1 MPSSAGHLRLCSMKE
16 FRKLSSGISITV
28 NGGRRY
34 SVANTRTIGDD
45 FMKKIVAVLLTAVI
59 AITFFACGKKEGDLG
74 KQTTVDK
81 KNGYTLVEEV
91 LTFKYNDD
99 EEEIKKNPNAK
110 TEGFV
115 TNESNAVGKV
125 NTKSAVL
132 DIAKKEVGEKFNKVN
147 FAFDRTQGIWRVTF
161 SMDTVTDKN
170 TTSEKIMTVYIDED
184 GYTLATIKA

>member
-1 MPSSAGHLRLCSMKE
+1 
-16 FRKLSSGISITV
+16 
-28 NGGRRY
+28 
-34 SVANTRTIGDD
+34 
-45 FMKKIVAVLLTAVI
+45 MKKIIAVLLTAVV
-59 AITFFACGKKEGDLG
+59 AMSFFACGKKEGDLG

-115 TNESNAVGKV
+115 TSESNAVGKV
-125 NTKSAVL
+125 NTKPAIL
-132 DIAKKEVGEKFNKVN
+132 DIAKKEVSENFNKVN
-147 FAFDRTQGIWRVTF
+147 FALDRTRGVWKVTF
-161 SMDTVTDKN
+161 SMDTVTDEK
-170 TTSEKIMTVYIDED
+170 TTSEKVMTVYVDED

>member
-1 MPSSAGHLRLCSMKE
+1 
-16 FRKLSSGISITV
+16 
-28 NGGRRY
+28 
-34 SVANTRTIGDD
+34 
-45 FMKKIVAVLLTAVI
+45 MKKIIAVLLAVVI
-59 AITFFACGKKEGDLG
+59 SMTFFACGKKEGDLG

-110 TEGFV
+110 TDGFV

-132 DIAKKEVGEKFNKVN
+132 DIAKKEVSDKFNKIN

-161 SMDTVTDKN
+161 SMDTVSGEK
-170 TTSEKIMTVYIDED
+170 TTSEKVMTVYVGED

>member
-1 MPSSAGHLRLCSMKE
+1 
-16 FRKLSSGISITV
+16 
-28 NGGRRY
+28 
-34 SVANTRTIGDD
+34 
-45 FMKKIVAVLLTAVI
+45 MKKTIAVLLAVVI
-59 AITFFACGKKEGDLG
+59 SMTFFACGKKEGDLG

-110 TEGFV
+110 TDGFV

-132 DIAKKEVGEKFNKVN
+132 DIAKKEVSDKFNKIN

-161 SMDTVTDKN
+161 SMDTVSGQK
-170 TTSEKIMTVYIDED
+170 TTSEKVMTVYVDED

>member
-1 MPSSAGHLRLCSMKE
+1 
-16 FRKLSSGISITV
+16 
-28 NGGRRY
+28 
-34 SVANTRTIGDD
+34 
-45 FMKKIVAVLLTAVI
+45 MKKIIAVLLAVVVSM
-59 AITFFACGKKEGDLG
+59 TFFACGKKEGDLG

-132 DIAKKEVGEKFNKVN
+132 DIAKKEVSDKFNKIN

-161 SMDTVTDKN
+161 SMDTVSGEK
-170 TTSEKIMTVYIDED
+170 TTSEKVMTVYVDED

>member
-1 MPSSAGHLRLCSMKE
+1 
-16 FRKLSSGISITV
+16 
-28 NGGRRY
+28 
-34 SVANTRTIGDD
+34 
-45 FMKKIVAVLLTAVI
+45 MKKIIAGLLTAVVVLS
-59 AITFFACGKKEGDLG
+59 FFACGKKEGDLG

-81 KNGYTLVEEV
+81 ENGYTIVEEV

-115 TNESNAVGKV
+115 TSESNAVGKT

-132 DIAKKEVGEKFNKVN
+132 EIAKKEVSDNYNKIG

-161 SMDTVTDKN
+161 SLDTVAQEKTD
-170 TTSEKIMTVYIDED
+170 SRKIMTVYVDED
-184 GYTLATIKA
+184 GYTLATVKA

>member
-1 MPSSAGHLRLCSMKE
+1 
-16 FRKLSSGISITV
+16 
-28 NGGRRY
+28 
-34 SVANTRTIGDD
+34 
-45 FMKKIVAVLLTAVI
+45 MKKIIAVLLAVVVSM
-59 AITFFACGKKEGDLG
+59 TFFACGKKEGDLG

-110 TEGFV
+110 TDGFV

-132 DIAKKEVGEKFNKVN
+132 EIAKKEVSDKFNKIN

-161 SMDTVTDKN
+161 SMDTVSGEK
-170 TTSEKIMTVYIDED
+170 TTSEKVMTVYVDED

>member
-1 MPSSAGHLRLCSMKE
+1 
-16 FRKLSSGISITV
+16 
-28 NGGRRY
+28 
-34 SVANTRTIGDD
+34 
-45 FMKKIVAVLLTAVI
+45 MKKIIAVLLAVVVSM
-59 AITFFACGKKEGDLG
+59 AFFACGKKEGDLG

-110 TEGFV
+110 TDGFV

-132 DIAKKEVGEKFNKVN
+132 DIAKKEVSDKFNKIN

-161 SMDTVTDKN
+161 SMDTVSGEK
-170 TTSEKIMTVYIDED
+170 TTSEKVMTVYVDED

>member
-1 MPSSAGHLRLCSMKE
+1 
-16 FRKLSSGISITV
+16 
-28 NGGRRY
+28 
-34 SVANTRTIGDD
+34 
-45 FMKKIVAVLLTAVI
+45 MKKIIAVLLAVVI
-59 AITFFACGKKEGDLG
+59 SMTFFACGKKEGDLG

-81 KNGYTLVEEV
+81 ENGYTLVEEV

-110 TEGFV
+110 TDGFV

-132 DIAKKEVGEKFNKVN
+132 DIAKKEVSDKFNKIN

-161 SMDTVTDKN
+161 SMDTVSGEK
-170 TTSEKIMTVYIDED
+170 TTSEKVMTVYVDED

>member
-1 MPSSAGHLRLCSMKE
+1 
-16 FRKLSSGISITV
+16 
-28 NGGRRY
+28 
-34 SVANTRTIGDD
+34 
-45 FMKKIVAVLLTAVI
+45 MKKIIAVLLAVVVPM
-59 AITFFACGKKEGDLG
+59 TFFACGKKEGDLG

-110 TEGFV
+110 TDGFV

-132 DIAKKEVGEKFNKVN
+132 DIAKKEVSDKFNKIN

-161 SMDTVTDKN
+161 SMDTVSGEK
-170 TTSEKIMTVYIDED
+170 TTSEKVMTVYVDED

>member
-1 MPSSAGHLRLCSMKE
+1 
-16 FRKLSSGISITV
+16 
-28 NGGRRY
+28 
-34 SVANTRTIGDD
+34 
-45 FMKKIVAVLLTAVI
+45 MKKTIAVLLAVVI
-59 AITFFACGKKEGDLG
+59 SITFFACGKKEGDLG

-110 TEGFV
+110 TDGFV

-132 DIAKKEVGEKFNKVN
+132 DIAKKEVSDKFNKIN

-161 SMDTVTDKN
+161 SMDTVSGEK
-170 TTSEKIMTVYIDED
+170 TTSEKVMTVYVDED

>member
-1 MPSSAGHLRLCSMKE
+1 
-16 FRKLSSGISITV
+16 
-28 NGGRRY
+28 
-34 SVANTRTIGDD
+34 
-45 FMKKIVAVLLTAVI
+45 MKKTIAVLLAVVI
-59 AITFFACGKKEGDLG
+59 SMTFFACGKKEGDLG

-110 TEGFV
+110 TDGFV

-132 DIAKKEVGEKFNKVN
+132 DIAKKEVSDKFNKIN

-161 SMDTVTDKN
+161 SMETVSGEK
-170 TTSEKIMTVYIDED
+170 TTSEKVMTVYVDED

>member
-1 MPSSAGHLRLCSMKE
+1 ML
-16 FRKLSSGISITV
+16 
-28 NGGRRY
+28 
-34 SVANTRTIGDD
+34 
-45 FMKKIVAVLLTAVI
+45 
-59 AITFFACGKKEGDLG
+59 
-74 KQTTVDK
+74 DK

-99 EEEIKKNPNAK
+99 EEEIKKNPNAR
-110 TEGFV
+110 TDGFV

-132 DIAKKEVGEKFNKVN
+132 DIAKKEVSDKFNKIN

-161 SMDTVTDKN
+161 SMDTVSGEKTI
-170 TTSEKIMTVYIDED
+170 SEKVMTVYVDED

>member
-1 MPSSAGHLRLCSMKE
+1 
-16 FRKLSSGISITV
+16 
-28 NGGRRY
+28 
-34 SVANTRTIGDD
+34 
-45 FMKKIVAVLLTAVI
+45 MKKIIAVLLAVVVSM
-59 AITFFACGKKEGDLG
+59 TFFACGKKEGDLG

-110 TEGFV
+110 TDGFV

-132 DIAKKEVGEKFNKVN
+132 DIAKKEVSDKFNKIN

-161 SMDTVTDKN
+161 SMDTVSGEK
-170 TTSEKIMTVYIDED
+170 TTSEKVMTVYVDED
-184 GYTLATIKA
+184 GYTLATIKE

>member
-1 MPSSAGHLRLCSMKE
+1 MK
-16 FRKLSSGISITV
+16 KTITV
-28 NGGRRY
+28 LL
-34 SVANTRTIGDD
+34 
-45 FMKKIVAVLLTAVI
+45 AVVI
-59 AITFFACGKKEGDLG
+59 SMTFFACGKKEGDLG

-110 TEGFV
+110 TDGFV

-132 DIAKKEVGEKFNKVN
+132 DIAKKEVSDKFNKIN
-147 FAFDRTQGIWRVTF
+147 FAFDRTQGIWKVTF
-161 SMDTVTDKN
+161 SMDTVSGEK
-170 TTSEKIMTVYIDED
+170 TTSEKVMTVYVDED

>member
-1 MPSSAGHLRLCSMKE
+1 
-16 FRKLSSGISITV
+16 
-28 NGGRRY
+28 
-34 SVANTRTIGDD
+34 
-45 FMKKIVAVLLTAVI
+45 MKKIIAVLLAVVVSM
-59 AITFFACGKKEGDLG
+59 TFFACGKKEGDLG

-99 EEEIKKNPNAK
+99 EEEIKKNPNAR
-110 TEGFV
+110 TDGFV

-132 DIAKKEVGEKFNKVN
+132 DIAKKEVSDKFNKIN

-161 SMDTVTDKN
+161 SMDTVSGEKTI
-170 TTSEKIMTVYIDED
+170 SEKVMTVYVDED

>member
-1 MPSSAGHLRLCSMKE
+1 
-16 FRKLSSGISITV
+16 
-28 NGGRRY
+28 
-34 SVANTRTIGDD
+34 
-45 FMKKIVAVLLTAVI
+45 MKKTIAVLLAVVI
-59 AITFFACGKKEGDLG
+59 SMTFFACGKKEGDLG

-110 TEGFV
+110 TDGFV
-115 TNESNAVGKV
+115 TDESNAVGKV

-132 DIAKKEVGEKFNKVN
+132 DIAKKEVSDKFNKIN

-161 SMDTVTDKN
+161 SMDTVSGEK
-170 TTSEKIMTVYIDED
+170 TTSEKVMTVYVDED

>member
-1 MPSSAGHLRLCSMKE
+1 
-16 FRKLSSGISITV
+16 
-28 NGGRRY
+28 
-34 SVANTRTIGDD
+34 
-45 FMKKIVAVLLTAVI
+45 MKKIIAVLLAVVI
-59 AITFFACGKKEGDLG
+59 SMTFFACGKKEGDLG

-110 TEGFV
+110 TDGFV

-132 DIAKKEVGEKFNKVN
+132 EIAKKEVSDKFNKIN

-161 SMDTVTDKN
+161 SMDTVSGEK
-170 TTSEKIMTVYIDED
+170 TTSEKVMTVYVDED

>member
-1 MPSSAGHLRLCSMKE
+1 
-16 FRKLSSGISITV
+16 
-28 NGGRRY
+28 
-34 SVANTRTIGDD
+34 
-45 FMKKIVAVLLTAVI
+45 MKKIIAVLLAVVVSM
-59 AITFFACGKKEGDLG
+59 TFFACGKKEGDLG

-110 TEGFV
+110 TDGFV
-115 TNESNAVGKV
+115 TNENNAVGKV

-132 DIAKKEVGEKFNKVN
+132 DIAKKEVSDKFNKIN

-161 SMDTVTDKN
+161 SMDTVSGEK
-170 TTSEKIMTVYIDED
+170 TTSEKVMTVYVDED

>member
-1 MPSSAGHLRLCSMKE
+1 MPSLAGNPKPFLTRE
-16 FRKLSSGISITV
+16 FRKQSIGILITV

-34 SVANTRTIGDD
+34 SAENIRTTGDD
-45 FMKKIVAVLLTAVI
+45 FMKKIIAVLLTAVI
-59 AITFFACGKKEGDLG
+59 AMSFFACGKKEGDLG

-110 TEGFV
+110 TDGFV

-132 DIAKKEVGEKFNKVN
+132 DIAKKEVGDKFNKIN

-161 SMDTVTDKN
+161 SRDTVSGEK
-170 TTSEKIMTVYIDED
+170 TTSEKVMTVYVDED

>member
-1 MPSSAGHLRLCSMKE
+1 
-16 FRKLSSGISITV
+16 
-28 NGGRRY
+28 
-34 SVANTRTIGDD
+34 
-45 FMKKIVAVLLTAVI
+45 MKKTIAVLLAVVI
-59 AITFFACGKKEGDLG
+59 SMMFFACGKKEGDLG

-110 TEGFV
+110 TDGFV

-132 DIAKKEVGEKFNKVN
+132 DIAKKEVSDKFNKIN

-161 SMDTVTDKN
+161 SMDTVSGEK
-170 TTSEKIMTVYIDED
+170 TTSEKVMTVYVDED

>member
-1 MPSSAGHLRLCSMKE
+1 
-16 FRKLSSGISITV
+16 
-28 NGGRRY
+28 
-34 SVANTRTIGDD
+34 
-45 FMKKIVAVLLTAVI
+45 MKKIIAVLLAV
-59 AITFFACGKKEGDLG
+59 AISMTFFACGKKEGDLG

-110 TEGFV
+110 TDGFV

-132 DIAKKEVGEKFNKVN
+132 DIAKKEVSDKFNKIN

-161 SMDTVTDKN
+161 SMDTVSGEK
-170 TTSEKIMTVYIDED
+170 TTSEKVMTVYVDED

>member
-1 MPSSAGHLRLCSMKE
+1 
-16 FRKLSSGISITV
+16 
-28 NGGRRY
+28 
-34 SVANTRTIGDD
+34 
-45 FMKKIVAVLLTAVI
+45 MKKIIAVLLAVVVSM
-59 AITFFACGKKEGDLG
+59 TFFACGKKEGDLG

-110 TEGFV
+110 TVGFV

-132 DIAKKEVGEKFNKVN
+132 DIAKKEVSDKFNKIN

-161 SMDTVTDKN
+161 SMDTVSGEK
-170 TTSEKIMTVYIDED
+170 TTSEKVMTVYVDED

>member
-1 MPSSAGHLRLCSMKE
+1 
-16 FRKLSSGISITV
+16 
-28 NGGRRY
+28 
-34 SVANTRTIGDD
+34 
-45 FMKKIVAVLLTAVI
+45 MKKTIAVLLAVVI
-59 AITFFACGKKEGDLG
+59 SMTFFACGKKEGDLG

-81 KNGYTLVEEV
+81 ENGYTLVEEV

-110 TEGFV
+110 TDGFV

-132 DIAKKEVGEKFNKVN
+132 DIAKKEVSDKFNKIN

-161 SMDTVTDKN
+161 SMDTVSGEK
-170 TTSEKIMTVYIDED
+170 TTSEKVMTVYVDED

>member
-1 MPSSAGHLRLCSMKE
+1 
-16 FRKLSSGISITV
+16 
-28 NGGRRY
+28 
-34 SVANTRTIGDD
+34 
-45 FMKKIVAVLLTAVI
+45 MKKTIAVLLAVVI
-59 AITFFACGKKEGDLG
+59 SMTFFACGKKEGDLG

-110 TEGFV
+110 TDDFV

-132 DIAKKEVGEKFNKVN
+132 DIAKKEVSDKFNKIN

-161 SMDTVTDKN
+161 SMDTVSGEK
-170 TTSEKIMTVYIDED
+170 TTSEKVMTVYVDED

>member
-1 MPSSAGHLRLCSMKE
+1 
-16 FRKLSSGISITV
+16 
-28 NGGRRY
+28 
-34 SVANTRTIGDD
+34 
-45 FMKKIVAVLLTAVI
+45 MKKIIAVLLAVVI
-59 AITFFACGKKEGDLG
+59 SMTFFACGKKEGDLG

-110 TEGFV
+110 TDGFV
-115 TNESNAVGKV
+115 TNESNAVSKV

-132 DIAKKEVGEKFNKVN
+132 DIAKKEVSDKFNKIN

-161 SMDTVTDKN
+161 SMDTVSGEK
-170 TTSEKIMTVYIDED
+170 TTSEKVMTVYVDED

>member
-1 MPSSAGHLRLCSMKE
+1 
-16 FRKLSSGISITV
+16 
-28 NGGRRY
+28 
-34 SVANTRTIGDD
+34 
-45 FMKKIVAVLLTAVI
+45 MKKTIAVLLAVVI
-59 AITFFACGKKEGDLG
+59 SMTFFACGKKEGDLG

-110 TEGFV
+110 TDGFV

-132 DIAKKEVGEKFNKVN
+132 DIAKKEVSDKFNKIN
-147 FAFDRTQGIWRVTF
+147 FAFDRTQGIWKVTF
-161 SMDTVTDKN
+161 SMDTVSGEK
-170 TTSEKIMTVYIDED
+170 TTSEKVMTVYVDED

>member
-1 MPSSAGHLRLCSMKE
+1 
-16 FRKLSSGISITV
+16 
-28 NGGRRY
+28 
-34 SVANTRTIGDD
+34 
-45 FMKKIVAVLLTAVI
+45 MKKTIAVLLAVVI
-59 AITFFACGKKEGDLG
+59 SMTFFACGKKEGDLG

-110 TEGFV
+110 TDGFV

-132 DIAKKEVGEKFNKVN
+132 DLSLIH
-147 FAFDRTQGIWRVTF
+147 I
-161 SMDTVTDKN
+161 
-170 TTSEKIMTVYIDED
+170 
-184 GYTLATIKA
+184 

>member
-1 MPSSAGHLRLCSMKE
+1 
-16 FRKLSSGISITV
+16 
-28 NGGRRY
+28 
-34 SVANTRTIGDD
+34 
-45 FMKKIVAVLLTAVI
+45 MKKIIAVLLAVVI
-59 AITFFACGKKEGDLG
+59 SMTFFACGKKEGDLG

-99 EEEIKKNPNAK
+99 EEKIKKNPNAK
-110 TEGFV
+110 TDGFV

-132 DIAKKEVGEKFNKVN
+132 DIAKKEVSDKFNKIN

-161 SMDTVTDKN
+161 SMDTVSGEK
-170 TTSEKIMTVYIDED
+170 TTSEKVMTVYVDED

>member
-1 MPSSAGHLRLCSMKE
+1 
-16 FRKLSSGISITV
+16 
-28 NGGRRY
+28 
-34 SVANTRTIGDD
+34 
-45 FMKKIVAVLLTAVI
+45 MKKTIAVLLAVVI
-59 AITFFACGKKEGDLG
+59 SMTFFACGKKEGDLG

-110 TEGFV
+110 TDGFV

-132 DIAKKEVGEKFNKVN
+132 DIAKKEVSDKFNKIN

-161 SMDTVTDKN
+161 SMDTVSGEK
-170 TTSEKIMTVYIDED
+170 TTSEKVMTVYVDED
-184 GYTLATIKA
+184 GYTLVTIKA

>member
-1 MPSSAGHLRLCSMKE
+1 
-16 FRKLSSGISITV
+16 
-28 NGGRRY
+28 
-34 SVANTRTIGDD
+34 
-45 FMKKIVAVLLTAVI
+45 MKKTIAVLLAVVI
-59 AITFFACGKKEGDLG
+59 SMTFFACGKKEGDLG

-110 TEGFV
+110 TDGFV

-132 DIAKKEVGEKFNKVN
+132 DIAKKEVSDKFNKIN

-161 SMDTVTDKN
+161 SMDTVSGEK
-170 TTSEKIMTVYIDED
+170 TTSEKVMTVYVDED

>member
-1 MPSSAGHLRLCSMKE
+1 
-16 FRKLSSGISITV
+16 
-28 NGGRRY
+28 
-34 SVANTRTIGDD
+34 
-45 FMKKIVAVLLTAVI
+45 MKKIIAVLLAVVVSM
-59 AITFFACGKKEGDLG
+59 TFFACGKKEGDLG

-110 TEGFV
+110 TDGFV

-132 DIAKKEVGEKFNKVN
+132 DIAKKEVGDKFNKIN

-161 SMDTVTDKN
+161 SMDTVSGEK
-170 TTSEKIMTVYIDED
+170 TTSEKVMTVYVDED

>member
-1 MPSSAGHLRLCSMKE
+1 M
-16 FRKLSSGISITV
+16 

-161 SMDTVTDKN
+161 SMDTVTDEK
-170 TTSEKIMTVYIDED
+170 TTSEKVLTVYIDED

>member
-1 MPSSAGHLRLCSMKE
+1 
-16 FRKLSSGISITV
+16 
-28 NGGRRY
+28 
-34 SVANTRTIGDD
+34 
-45 FMKKIVAVLLTAVI
+45 MKKIIAVLLAVVI
-59 AITFFACGKKEGDLG
+59 SMTFFACGKKEGDLG

-110 TEGFV
+110 TDGFV

-132 DIAKKEVGEKFNKVN
+132 DIAKKEVSDKFNKIN

-161 SMDTVTDKN
+161 AMDTVAGEK
-170 TTSEKIMTVYIDED
+170 TTSEKVMTVYVDED

>member
-1 MPSSAGHLRLCSMKE
+1 
-16 FRKLSSGISITV
+16 
-28 NGGRRY
+28 
-34 SVANTRTIGDD
+34 
-45 FMKKIVAVLLTAVI
+45 MKKIIAVLLAVVI
-59 AITFFACGKKEGDLG
+59 SMTFFACGKKEGDLG

-110 TEGFV
+110 TDGFV

-132 DIAKKEVGEKFNKVN
+132 DVAKKEVSDRFNKIN

-161 SMDTVTDKN
+161 SMDTVSGEK
-170 TTSEKIMTVYIDED
+170 TTSEKVMTVYVDED

>member
-1 MPSSAGHLRLCSMKE
+1 
-16 FRKLSSGISITV
+16 
-28 NGGRRY
+28 
-34 SVANTRTIGDD
+34 
-45 FMKKIVAVLLTAVI
+45 MKKKIAVLLAVVI
-59 AITFFACGKKEGDLG
+59 SMTFFACGKKEGDLG

-110 TEGFV
+110 TDGFV

-132 DIAKKEVGEKFNKVN
+132 DIAKKEVSDKFNKIN

-161 SMDTVTDKN
+161 SMDTVSGEK
-170 TTSEKIMTVYIDED
+170 TTSEKVMTVYVDED